1 MAVVTGKTSMSA
13 PSAVLIARSINRLDT
28 GSVNSNGSAVRIV
41 PVGALKHSLV
51 APHFARRV
59 AWKEASRGWE
69 ISRHLKAKHWKQ
81 TTVGKII
88 RMYEAETPR
97 IENQSQQAWG
107 RN

>member
-69 ISRHLKAKHWKQ
+69 ISRISCNE
-81 TTVGKII
+81 GRII
-88 RMYEAETPR
+88 ISLSRVSITR
-97 IENQSQQAWG
+97 
-107 RN
+107 